1 MNKDEFYRVSAS
13 HFPETAL
20 DYCCDLWLLY
30 HFNFK
35 ITRDRKTK
43 LGDFRYDKRKSIFQV
58 TVNHGLNPYAFLIT
72 YIHEVAHVDNYKQYG
87 GKVNPHGPEWQ
98 DSFRKLAEPL
108 LNSEVFPAKVLKA
121 FRDYLQKPSASSGGH
136 LPLSEALHQYD
147 SESRENLLLA
157 HLGEGSKFIFKD
169 RTFVKE
175 GRKRTRAI
183 CTDLRS
189 GRKYLIP
196 EAAQV
201 NKVA

>member
-1 MNKDEFYRVSAS
+1 MKKDQFYKVSS
-13 HFPETAL
+13 SYFPEAAL

-30 HFNFK
+30 QFNYK

-43 LGDFRYDKRKSIFQV
+43 LGDFRYDKRKDSYQI

-72 YIHEVAHVDNYKQYG
+72 YIHEVAHVDNYKKNG

-98 DSFRKLAEPL
+98 QSFRKLAEPL
-108 LNSEVFPAKVLKA
+108 LNPEVFPADVLKA
-121 FRDYLQKPSASSGGH
+121 FKEYLRKPAASSGGY
-136 LPLSEALHQYD
+136 LPLSEALRRYD
-147 SESRENLLLA
+147 PGTEENLLLA
-157 HLGEGSKFIFKD
+157 QLDDGSRFIFKD

-175 GRKRTRAI
+175 GKKRTRAI
-183 CTDLRS
+183 CTDLGN

-201 NKVA
+201 SKVA